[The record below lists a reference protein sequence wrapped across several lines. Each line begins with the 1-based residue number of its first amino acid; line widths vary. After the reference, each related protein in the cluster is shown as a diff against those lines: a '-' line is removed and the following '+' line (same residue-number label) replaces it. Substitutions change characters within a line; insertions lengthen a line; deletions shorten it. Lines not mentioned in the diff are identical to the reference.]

1 VAIRDWKFNIS
12 LFSKN
17 MTDKVKIGVIG
28 LGIMG
33 EMYTR
38 IYAAHPLAEVTAIC
52 NRGSDRLDEIGDRYN
67 VANRYSDYHDLLEDK
82 SVDAVCVATPD
93 FAHYEPVKA
102 ALEAGK
108 HILCEKPFTT
118 DLHDADELLKLAQG
132 RPKQKLQVAF
142 NHRWLSS
149 YYQGF
154 RSISNGDIGRP
165 VAGYARKNDTIWVAT
180 EMINWAHQTTPI
192 HFLGAHDIDLMRW
205 YFASEPVEVHAY
217 GAKGV
222 LSSRGIDTYDL
233 VQAQVKF
240 ESGAFATI
248 ESAWIYPNTFPTITD
263 SFVEVIGSNGHIHF
277 DRKRESIEMSTEKQ
291 FTYPKVFL
299 TSEIFGKLRGAF
311 VECLSDFIDAIL
323 NDTEPKVTAFD
334 GRQVT
339 AVLDAVSHSLVSGK
353 TEAVQGT
360 SMSRN
365 I

>member
-1 VAIRDWKFNIS
+1 MVE
-12 LFSKN
+12 
-17 MTDKVKIGVIG
+17 KVKIGVIG

-33 EMYTR
+33 EQYTR
-38 IYAAHPLAEVTAIC
+38 IYSDHPLAEVTAVC
-52 NRGSDRLDEIGDRYN
+52 NRGQRRLDEVGDKYGVKTRY
-67 VANRYSDYHDLLEDK
+67 ADYNDLLNDK
-82 SVDAVCVATPD
+82 SVEAVCVATPD

-108 HILCEKPFTT
+108 HVLCEKPFTT
-118 DLHDADELLKLAQG
+118 DLTEADELLVLSQS
-132 RPKQKLQVAF
+132 RPRQKLQVAF

-149 YYQGF
+149 YYHGYA
-154 RSISNGDIGRP
+154 SIRRGDIGRP

-180 EMINWAHQTTPI
+180 EMIDWAAETTPI

-205 YFASEPVEVHAY
+205 FFGSEPAEVHAY

-222 LSSRGIDTYDL
+222 LTERGIDTYDL

-240 ESGAFATI
+240 DSGAFATI
-248 ESAWIYPNTFPTITD
+248 ESAWIYPNVFPTIVD
-263 SFVEVIGSNGHIHF
+263 SFVEVVGSGGHIHF

-299 TSEIFGKLRGAF
+299 TAEIFGKLRGAF
-311 VECLSDFIDAIL
+311 VECLSDFLDAIL

-339 AVLDAVSHSLVSGK
+339 AVLDAVSRSLASGK
-353 TEAVQGT
+353 TEGVAQYSVSQKT
-360 SMSRN
+360 
-365 I
+365 